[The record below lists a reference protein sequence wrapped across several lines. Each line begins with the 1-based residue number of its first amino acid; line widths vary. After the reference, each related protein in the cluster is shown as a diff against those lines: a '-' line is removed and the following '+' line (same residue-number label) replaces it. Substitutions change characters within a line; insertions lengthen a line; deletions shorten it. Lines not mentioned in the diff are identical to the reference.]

1 MLKSAKIPEFS
12 LEIPPNFFPKL
23 YIDEYSK
30 VLMVFISIYIPI
42 QEKTRIILMFNQR
55 AREYSDRE
63 KEILYRAA
71 RMCDEENL
79 DDIVDE
85 LLDVIMDSP
94 DIGAIKSTALGIA
107 IFRLINTDSLGTY
120 VALQRVL
127 EAGMMIEP
135 GKTIEILR
143 NNDESAIADEISS
156 LFQ

>member
-1 MLKSAKIPEFS
+1 
-12 LEIPPNFFPKL
+12 
-23 YIDEYSK
+23 
-30 VLMVFISIYIPI
+30 
-42 QEKTRIILMFNQR
+42 MFNQR